1 MTRPVVGIVCCNRT
15 IGHDQAQAVMERY
28 MTAAMEHADVAA
40 LLIPSLPALMTA
52 REVAPRIDGLLLT
65 GSPSNVEPERY
76 GEGGAVDAEG
86 PYDPDRDT
94 MTADLV
100 AACLDLGKPVFGIC
114 RGLQELNVAFGGTL
128 RRDMSRSDALLPHHA
143 PADSDW
149 EGMFAHGHDVALT
162 EGGVLNK
169 ATGQHNL
176 WVNSVHYQGIARL
189 GDGLRVEATAPDGV
203 IEAVSARVNGA
214 PVLGVQWHPEWDTA
228 ADPNSVTYFH
238 LLGHALR
245 GELNDAT

>member
-76 GEGGAVDAEG
+76 GEGDAADAEG

-94 MTADLV
+94 MRSEEHTSELQSLMRISYAV
-100 AACLDLGKPVFGIC
+100 FCLKKK
-114 RGLQELNVAFGGTL
+114 NKKH
-128 RRDMSRSDALLPHHA
+128 RS
-143 PADSDW
+143 
-149 EGMFAHGHDVALT
+149 T
-162 EGGVLNK
+162 
-169 ATGQHNL
+169 
-176 WVNSVHYQGIARL
+176 
-189 GDGLRVEATAPDGV
+189 
-203 IEAVSARVNGA
+203 
-214 PVLGVQWHPEWDTA
+214 
-228 ADPNSVTYFH
+228 
-238 LLGHALR
+238 
-245 GELNDAT
+245 